1 MDILTNKVEI
11 TVGIISPGDMG
22 HVVSRVLIDHGLRV
36 VSCLAERSQR
46 TRRLAAKAGV
56 TDLPSYADL
65 VEQADLIL
73 SILVPAQA
81 VKVAQKVAGA
91 ISSVEATTQADV
103 LYVDCNA
110 VAPRTAKQI
119 DRIIKN
125 VGGNFLDASIIGP
138 PPRSDGSTRFY
149 ASGPNVGQ
157 LNILNQ
163 YGLEIR
169 PLGQE
174 IGQASAIKM
183 CYAALTKGLTALCAE
198 LLTAAETLGVSSDL
212 AEEFELSQTAL
223 YQRMQ
228 KGLPSL
234 PSKSRRWIGE
244 MEEIAVTFADVGL
257 TPHILAGAADI
268 FRFISQT
275 ELADLSPEQ
284 PDAFP
289 NMEEMITQLA
299 RDLQS

>member
-1 MDILTNKVEI
+1 MDTLTNKVGI

-46 TRRLAAKAGV
+46 TQRLAAKAGV
-56 TDLPSYADL
+56 TDLLSYAEL

-73 SILVPAQA
+73 SILVPAKA
-81 VKVAQKVAGA
+81 VKAAQRVA
-91 ISSVEATTQADV
+91 EATTQADV

-110 VAPRTAKQI
+110 VAPRTVKKI
-119 DRIIKN
+119 DRIIKK

-138 PPRSDGSTRFY
+138 PPRSDESTRFY

-157 LNILNQ
+157 LSILNQ

-198 LLTAAETLGVSSDL
+198 LLTAAETLGVSADL

-257 TPHILAGAADI
+257 TPNILAGAADI

-275 ELADLSPEQ
+275 ELANLSPEQ

-289 NMEEMITQLA
+289 SMEKMITQLA

>member
-1 MDILTNKVEI
+1 MDTLTNKVGI

-46 TRRLAAKAGV
+46 TQRLAAKAGV
-56 TDLPSYADL
+56 TDLLSYAEL

-81 VKVAQKVAGA
+81 VKAAQRVA
-91 ISSVEATTQADV
+91 EATTQADV

-110 VAPRTAKQI
+110 VAPRTVKKI
-119 DRIIKN
+119 DRIIKK

-138 PPRSDGSTRFY
+138 PPRSDESTRFY

-198 LLTAAETLGVSSDL
+198 LLTAAETLGVSADL

-257 TPHILAGAADI
+257 TPNILAGAADI

-275 ELADLSPEQ
+275 ELASLSPEQ

-289 NMEEMITQLA
+289 SMEKMITQLA

>member
-1 MDILTNKVEI
+1 MDTLTNKVGI

-46 TRRLAAKAGV
+46 TQRLAAKAGV
-56 TDLPSYADL
+56 TDLLSYAEL

-81 VKVAQKVAGA
+81 VKAAQRVA
-91 ISSVEATTQADV
+91 EATTQADV

-110 VAPRTAKQI
+110 VAPRTVKKI

-138 PPRSDGSTRFY
+138 PPRSDESTRFY

-198 LLTAAETLGVSSDL
+198 LLTAAETLGVSADL

-257 TPHILAGAADI
+257 TPNILAGAADI

-275 ELADLSPEQ
+275 ELASLSPEQ

-289 NMEEMITQLA
+289 SMEKMITQLA

>member
-1 MDILTNKVEI
+1 MDTLTNKVGI

-46 TRRLAAKAGV
+46 TQRLAAKAGV
-56 TDLPSYADL
+56 TDLLSYAEL

-81 VKVAQKVAGA
+81 VKAAQRVA
-91 ISSVEATTQADV
+91 EATTQADV

-110 VAPRTAKQI
+110 VAPRTVKKI

-138 PPRSDGSTRFY
+138 PPRSDESTRFY

-157 LNILNQ
+157 LSILNQ

-198 LLTAAETLGVSSDL
+198 LLTAAETLGVSADL

-257 TPHILAGAADI
+257 TPNILAGAADI

-275 ELADLSPEQ
+275 ELANLSPEQ

-289 NMEEMITQLA
+289 SMEKMITQLA

>member
-1 MDILTNKVEI
+1 MDTLTNKVGI

-46 TRRLAAKAGV
+46 TQRLAAKAGV
-56 TDLPSYADL
+56 TDLPSYAEL

-81 VKVAQKVAGA
+81 VKAAQRVA
-91 ISSVEATTQADV
+91 EATTQADV

-110 VAPRTAKQI
+110 VAPRTVKKI

-138 PPRSDGSTRFY
+138 PPRSDESTRFY

-157 LNILNQ
+157 LSILNQ

-198 LLTAAETLGVSSDL
+198 LLTAAETLGVSADL

-257 TPHILAGAADI
+257 TPNILAGAADI

-275 ELADLSPEQ
+275 ELASLSPEQ

-289 NMEEMITQLA
+289 SMEKMITQLA

>member
-1 MDILTNKVEI
+1 MDTLTNKVGI
-11 TVGIISPGDMG
+11 VVGIISPGDMG

-46 TRRLAAKAGV
+46 TQRLAAKAGV
-56 TDLPSYADL
+56 TDLPSYAEL

-81 VKVAQKVAGA
+81 VKAAQRVA
-91 ISSVEATTQADV
+91 EATTQADV

-110 VAPRTAKQI
+110 VAPRTVKKI

-138 PPRSDGSTRFY
+138 PPRSDESTRFY

-157 LNILNQ
+157 LSILNQ

-198 LLTAAETLGVSSDL
+198 LLTAAETLGVSADL

-257 TPHILAGAADI
+257 TPNILAGAADI

-275 ELADLSPEQ
+275 ELANLSPEQ

-289 NMEEMITQLA
+289 SMEKMITQLA

>member
-22 HVVSRVLIDHGLRV
+22 HVVSRVLITHGLRV

-46 TRRLAAKAGV
+46 TQKLAAQAGV
-56 TDLPSYADL
+56 TDLPSYAEL

-81 VKVAQKVAGA
+81 VKAAEKMARA
-91 ISSVEATTQADV
+91 IASVETQANV
-103 LYVDCNA
+103 IYVDCNA
-110 VAPRTAKQI
+110 VAPKTVKQI

-149 ASGPNVGQ
+149 ASGPNVEQ
-157 LNILNQ
+157 LCILNQ

-228 KGLPSL
+228 NGLPSL

>member
-1 MDILTNKVEI
+1 MDTLTNKVGI

-46 TRRLAAKAGV
+46 TQRLAAKAGV
-56 TDLPSYADL
+56 TDLLSYAEL

-81 VKVAQKVAGA
+81 VKAAQRVA
-91 ISSVEATTQADV
+91 EATTQADV

-110 VAPRTAKQI
+110 VAPRTVKKI

-138 PPRSDGSTRFY
+138 PPRFGESTRFY

-157 LNILNQ
+157 LSILNQ

-198 LLTAAETLGVSSDL
+198 LLTAAETLGVSADL

-257 TPHILAGAADI
+257 TPNILAGAADI

-275 ELADLSPEQ
+275 ELASLSPEQ

-289 NMEEMITQLA
+289 SMEKMITQLA

>member
-1 MDILTNKVEI
+1 MDTLTNKVGI

-46 TRRLAAKAGV
+46 TQRLAAKAGV
-56 TDLPSYADL
+56 TDLLSYAEL

-81 VKVAQKVAGA
+81 VKAAQRVA
-91 ISSVEATTQADV
+91 EATTQADV

-110 VAPRTAKQI
+110 VAPRTVKKI

-138 PPRSDGSTRFY
+138 PPRSDESTRFY
-149 ASGPNVGQ
+149 ASGPNVEQ
-157 LNILNQ
+157 LSILNR

-198 LLTAAETLGVSSDL
+198 LLTAAETLGVSADL

-257 TPHILAGAADI
+257 TPNILAGAADI

-275 ELADLSPEQ
+275 ELANLSPEQ

-289 NMEEMITQLA
+289 SMEKMITQLA

>member
-1 MDILTNKVEI
+1 MDTLTNKVGI

-46 TRRLAAKAGV
+46 TQRLAAKAGV
-56 TDLPSYADL
+56 TDLLSYAEL

-81 VKVAQKVAGA
+81 VKAAQRVA
-91 ISSVEATTQADV
+91 EATTQADV

-110 VAPRTAKQI
+110 VAPRTVKKI
-119 DRIIKN
+119 DRIIKK

-138 PPRSDGSTRFY
+138 PPRSDESTRFY

-157 LNILNQ
+157 LSILNQ

-198 LLTAAETLGVSSDL
+198 LLTAAETLGVSADL

-257 TPHILAGAADI
+257 TPNILAGAADI

-275 ELADLSPEQ
+275 ELANLSPEQ

-289 NMEEMITQLA
+289 SMEKMITQLA

>member
-1 MDILTNKVEI
+1 MDTLTNKVGI

-46 TRRLAAKAGV
+46 TQRLAAKAGV
-56 TDLPSYADL
+56 TDLLSYAEL

-81 VKVAQKVAGA
+81 VKAAQRVA
-91 ISSVEATTQADV
+91 EATTQADV

-110 VAPRTAKQI
+110 VAPRTVKKI

-138 PPRSDGSTRFY
+138 PPRSDESTRFY

-198 LLTAAETLGVSSDL
+198 LLTAAETLGVSADL

-257 TPHILAGAADI
+257 TPNILAGAADI

-275 ELADLSPEQ
+275 ELANLSPEQ

-289 NMEEMITQLA
+289 SMEKMITQLA

>member
-1 MDILTNKVEI
+1 MDTLTNKVGI

-46 TRRLAAKAGV
+46 IQRLAAKAGV
-56 TDLPSYADL
+56 TDLLSYAEL

-81 VKVAQKVAGA
+81 VKAAQRVA
-91 ISSVEATTQADV
+91 EATTQADV

-110 VAPRTAKQI
+110 VAPRTVKKI

-138 PPRSDGSTRFY
+138 PPRSDESTRFY

-198 LLTAAETLGVSSDL
+198 LLTAAEPLGVSADL

-257 TPHILAGAADI
+257 TPNILAGAADI

-275 ELADLSPEQ
+275 ELASLSPEQ

-289 NMEEMITQLA
+289 SMEKMITQLA

>member
-1 MDILTNKVEI
+1 MDTLTNKVGI

-46 TRRLAAKAGV
+46 TQRLAAKAGV
-56 TDLPSYADL
+56 TDLLSYAEL

-81 VKVAQKVAGA
+81 VKAAQRVA
-91 ISSVEATTQADV
+91 EATTQADV

-110 VAPRTAKQI
+110 VAPRTVKKI

-138 PPRSDGSTRFY
+138 PPRSDESTRFY

-169 PLGQE
+169 ALGQE

-198 LLTAAETLGVSSDL
+198 LLTAAETLGVSADL

-257 TPHILAGAADI
+257 TPNILAGAADI

-275 ELADLSPEQ
+275 ELANLSPEQ

-289 NMEEMITQLA
+289 SMEKMITQLA

>member
-1 MDILTNKVEI
+1 MDTLTNKVGI

-46 TRRLAAKAGV
+46 TQRLAAKAGV
-56 TDLPSYADL
+56 TDLLSYAEL

-81 VKVAQKVAGA
+81 VKAAQRVA
-91 ISSVEATTQADV
+91 EATTQADV

-110 VAPRTAKQI
+110 VAPRTVKKI

-138 PPRSDGSTRFY
+138 PPRFDESTRFY

-198 LLTAAETLGVSSDL
+198 LLTAAETLGVSADL

-257 TPHILAGAADI
+257 TPNILAGAADI

-275 ELADLSPEQ
+275 ELANLSPEQ

-289 NMEEMITQLA
+289 SMEKMITQLA

>member
-1 MDILTNKVEI
+1 MDTLTNKVGI

-46 TRRLAAKAGV
+46 TQRLAAKAGV
-56 TDLPSYADL
+56 TDLLSYAEL

-81 VKVAQKVAGA
+81 VKAAQRVA
-91 ISSVEATTQADV
+91 EATTQADV

-110 VAPRTAKQI
+110 VAPRTVKKI

-138 PPRSDGSTRFY
+138 PPRFGESTRFY

-157 LNILNQ
+157 LSILNQ

-198 LLTAAETLGVSSDL
+198 LLTAAETLGVSADL

-257 TPHILAGAADI
+257 TPNILAGAADI

-275 ELADLSPEQ
+275 ELANLSPEQ

-289 NMEEMITQLA
+289 SMEKMITQLA